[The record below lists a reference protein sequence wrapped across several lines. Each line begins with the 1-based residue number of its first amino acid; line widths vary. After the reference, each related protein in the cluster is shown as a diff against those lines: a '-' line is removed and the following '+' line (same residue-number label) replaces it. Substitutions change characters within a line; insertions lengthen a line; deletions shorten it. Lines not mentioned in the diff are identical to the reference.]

1 MKILVTGALG
11 FVGKNLCKR
20 LLTEGHDVIG
30 LDNYEIGKATDEVEG
45 VKYLPWDI
53 EQIEYLNG
61 DGIDLCFHLAALSRI
76 QPSFEQPS
84 ETFRVNARGT
94 EAVCEWARQFNVK
107 VVYSGS
113 SSQWHDPFQS
123 PYAMYKKLGEDVCK
137 LYRRVYNLDVEIAR
151 FYNVYGDGEITDGK
165 WAAVIGLWRGLVRD
179 GKGITIIGD
188 GEQRRDFT
196 HIDDI
201 VDGLIKIGFSQQ
213 KHEDAWELGT
223 GKNYSLNEV
232 ADMFVKKFGCEREYL
247 PNQNGNYRET
257 LRENVDAL
265 LRLNWKPEDKLE
277 EYINEL

>member
-11 FVGKNLCKR
+11 FIGKNLCKR
-20 LLTEGHDVIG
+20 LIDEGHTVYG
-30 LDNYEIGKATDEVEG
+30 LDNYEIGKVEDEVEG
-45 VKYLPWDI
+45 VRYLPWDI
-53 EQIEYLNG
+53 EQITYS
-61 DGIDLCFHLAALSRI
+61 DGTDIDLVFHLAALSRI

-84 ETFRVNARGT
+84 ETFRVNTRGT
-94 EAVCEWARQFNVK
+94 EAVCEWARHYGIK

-137 LYRRVYNLDVEIAR
+137 LYKRVYDSNIEIAR
-151 FYNVYGDGEITDGK
+151 FYNVYGEGEITDGK
-165 WAAVIGLWRGLVRD
+165 WAAVIGLWRGLIRD

-201 VDGLIKIGFSQQ
+201 VDGLIRIGFGDER
-213 KHEDAWELGT
+213 HEDAWELGT

-232 ADMFVKKFGCEREYL
+232 ADLFVERFGCEKIYL
-247 PNQNGNYRET
+247 PDQSGNYRVT
-257 LRENVDAL
+257 LRENTDAID
-265 LRLNWKPEDKLE
+265 RLGWKPTDKLV
-277 EYINEL
+277 EYIKGL

>member
-20 LLTEGHDVIG
+20 LLEEGHDVIG

-45 VKYLPWDI
+45 VKYIPWDI
-53 EQIEYLNG
+53 EQIEYLKG

-84 ETFRVNARGT
+84 ETFRVNTRGT

-137 LYRRVYNLDVEIAR
+137 MYKKIYNLNVEIAR
-151 FYNVYGDGEITDGK
+151 FYNVFGPGEIVDGK
-165 WAAVIGLWRGLVRD
+165 WAAVIGLWRRQVRD
-179 GKGITIIGD
+179 GEPLTIVGD

-201 VDGLIKIGFSQQ
+201 VDALIKIGFGTESV
-213 KHEDAWELGT
+213 EDAWELGT
-223 GKNYSLNEV
+223 GFNYSLNEV
-232 ADMFVKKFGCEREYL
+232 ADIFIEKFGCEKVYIPQQR
-247 PNQNGNYRET
+247 GNYQQT
-257 LRENVDAL
+257 LRENDLAL
-265 LRLNWKPEDKLE
+265 EKLDWKPTDRLK
-277 EYINEL
+277 EYINGL

>member
-11 FVGKNLCKR
+11 FIGKNLCKR
-20 LLTEGHDVIG
+20 LIDEGHIVYG
-30 LDNYEIGKATDEVEG
+30 LDNYEIGKVEDEVDG
-45 VKYLPWDI
+45 VRYLPWDI
-53 EQIEYLNG
+53 EQITYSNG
-61 DGIDLCFHLAALSRI
+61 SDIDLVFHLAALSRI

-84 ETFRVNARGT
+84 ETFRVNTRGT
-94 EAVCEWARQFNVK
+94 EAVCEWARHYGIK

-137 LYRRVYNLDVEIAR
+137 LYRRVYDLNVEIAR
-151 FYNVYGDGEITDGK
+151 FYNVYGEGEITDGK
-165 WAAVIGLWRGLVRD
+165 WAAVIGLWRGLIRD

-201 VDGLIKIGFSQQ
+201 VDALMRIGFGDER
-213 KHEDAWELGT
+213 HEDAWELGT

-232 ADMFVKKFGCEREYL
+232 ADLFVERFGCEKIYL
-247 PNQNGNYRET
+247 PDQSGNYRVT
-257 LRENVDAL
+257 LRENTDAVD
-265 LRLNWKPEDKLE
+265 RLGWKPTDKLV
-277 EYINEL
+277 EYIKGL